1 MTTLIFGLLFGAV
14 GTVYLA
20 LARKEHD
27 ATYLVC
33 GVALILYSYFVENI
47 LLIVLIGAVLIAVPI
62 VRAKGWF

>member
-1 MTTLIFGLLFGAV
+1 MTTLVFGLLFGAV

-33 GVALILYSYFVENI
+33 GVGLILYSYFVENVA
-47 LLIVLIGAVLIAVPI
+47 LIVLIGAALIAVPI
-62 VRAKGWF
+62 ARAKGWF

>member
-1 MTTLIFGLLFGAV
+1 MTTLIFGLLFGGV

-27 ATYLVC
+27 ATYLFC

-47 LLIVLIGAVLIAVPI
+47 VLIILIGAALIAVPI
-62 VRAKGWF
+62 ARAKGWF

>member
-1 MTTLIFGLLFGAV
+1 MTTLVFGVLFGAV

-33 GVALILYSYFVENI
+33 GVALILYPYFVESVA
-47 LLIVLIGAVLIAVPI
+47 LIVLIGAVLIAVPI
-62 VRAKGWF
+62 ARAKGWF